1 LLPPISLSL
10 FYFVFQSEIWQFIF
24 FILLSLSPLPTL
36 SLLQVQTV
44 PFFKRRLSAIHGK
57 LLFSGFASQALQTLE
72 KTSTAMLELSTSR
85 GFKRLLSLV
94 LLIGNR
100 LNKGTN
106 RGQAQGFDLRVLTKL
121 SLVKSA
127 DRKTSL
133 LRFIAA
139 YIDEHGVGGVLSSN
153 IGEGGTSNQLPSKSW
168 FEEVASIA
176 QATTVSF
183 DNTTKVMTLTL
194 IIYLFI
200 YLEVG
205 RAYFHHPLSFIFL
218 R

>member
-1 LLPPISLSL
+1 
-10 FYFVFQSEIWQFIF
+10 
-24 FILLSLSPLPTL
+24 
-36 SLLQVQTV
+36 
-44 PFFKRRLSAIHGK
+44 
-57 LLFSGFASQALQTLE
+57 
-72 KTSTAMLELSTSR
+72 MLELSTSR

-106 RGQAQGFDLRVLTKL
+106 RGHAQGFDLRVLTKL

-139 YIDEHGVGGVLSSN
+139 YIDEHGVGGELSSN
-153 IGEGGTSNQLPSKSW
+153 IDEGGSNSNQLPSKSW

-183 DNTTKVMTLTL
+183 DNTTKVMFLTD
-194 IIYLFI
+194 YLFI
-200 YLEVG
+200 WGEG
-205 RAYFHHPLSFIFL
+205 CIFSSYFLSFFL
-218 R
+218 GVYNSSSCLCLRDIYIYEMNIGAC